1 MNPLKSTA
9 ALLLLSLGLAGAQT
23 AAPNPANITVT
34 VGGKLD
40 PEAQVLGQMMVL
52 SLQNAGYRVTDRTRL
67 GDTDVNRRALRAGEI
82 DVYPEYTGNGVYFF
96 PGRITAETARNPQ
109 ALWNQVRNLDIQNGV
124 VWLNPARANNTWALA
139 MPRAQAERLS
149 IRTFEDFSRAV
160 RSGANIRVA
169 GSPEFFN
176 RPDSFPLFER
186 AYGFSLSNAQ
196 KLVLAGATPVQ
207 TQQAAARGQNGVN
220 AAMAYGTDGTIAAL
234 DLVVIEDTRNAQPI
248 YQPAPVIRA
257 TKLREDPR
265 IGQIL
270 NRVWASL
277 DGRTLQGLN
286 AQVAV
291 EGRNPRDVAAT
302 YLRSRGLIR

>member
-1 MNPLKSTA
+1 MKRTPALLA
-9 ALLLLSLGLAGAQT
+9 ALLLGTAAAQAT
-23 AAPNPANITVT
+23 APNPANITVT
-34 VGGKLD
+34 VGSKLD

-82 DVYPEYTGNGVYFF
+82 DMYPEYTGNGVYFF
-96 PGRITAETARNPQ
+96 PGQITAETARNPQ
-109 ALWNQVRNLDIQNGV
+109 ALWNQVRALDAPNGV
-124 VWLNPARANNTWALA
+124 FWLNPARANNTWALA
-139 MPRAQAERLS
+139 MPRAQAERLN
-149 IRTFEDFSRAV
+149 IRTFEDFARAV
-160 RSGANIRVA
+160 RSGASIRVA

-186 AYGFSLSNAQ
+186 AYGFTLSNAQ

-234 DLVVIEDTRNAQPI
+234 DLVVIEDVRNAQPI
-248 YQPAPVIRA
+248 YQPAAVVRTA
-257 TKLREDPR
+257 KLREDPR
-265 IGQIL
+265 IGNIL
-270 NRVWASL
+270 NRVWATL
-277 DGRTLQGLN
+277 DGPTLQGLN

-291 EGRNPRDVAAT
+291 EGRNPRDVAAAF
-302 YLRSRGLIR
+302 LRSRNLIR